1 MSIFRP
7 TWFNQLSLDHP
18 EQRRTRNRY
27 LIKSAALVYDP
38 SGSLQLLAGDL
49 GIAYHSLV
57 RLYGEH
63 GGVISPQMA
72 VRIEKTIGREIL
84 PRKLLR
90 PDIFE

>member
-7 TWFNQLSLDHP
+7 EWFDKLSLLDP
-18 EQRRTRNRY
+18 EERRTRNKY

-38 SGSLQLLAGDL
+38 SGSLQLLAADL

-72 VRIEKTIGREIL
+72 VRLEHTVGREAL

>member
-1 MSIFRP
+1 MCDP
-7 TWFNQLSLDHP
+7 D
-18 EQRRTRNRY
+18 ERRTRNRY
-27 LIKSAALVYDP
+27 LIRSAALVHN
-38 SGSLQLLAGDL
+38 SGGSMHLLAEDM

-63 GGVISPQMA
+63 GGTINAEMA
-72 VRIEKTIGREIL
+72 VRLEKTVGRTAL